1 MHPIHDVDA
10 LILLATA
17 LASKR
22 RPAEIVEI
30 VAALDLLQ
38 DNIPAEAKL
47 VEAFS
52 RLASHG
58 LLNEVEG
65 RFALTPDA
73 QKIIQAQPRK
83 ADTAE
88 RLFGIKDGL
97 SMHNA
102 KGEFAAIVLSEE
114 AFRAAIVAHRAAAA
128 STAKNLLVPKP
139 KPEDKSVQRP
149 GQRQRKP
156 MPAARRRKP

>member
-1 MHPIHDVDA
+1 MHPIHDIDA
-10 LILLATA
+10 LLLLATA
-17 LASKR
+17 MSSKR

-38 DNIPAEAKL
+38 NNIPAEPKL
-47 VEAFS
+47 VEAVA
-52 RLASHG
+52 RLAVHG
-58 LLNEVEG
+58 LLLEADG
-65 RFALTPDA
+65 GLALTPAA
-73 QKIIQAQPRK
+73 QAIIEQQPKK
-83 ADTAE
+83 AETAE
-88 RLFGIKDGL
+88 RLFGIKDCL

-102 KGEFAAIVLSEE
+102 KGEFAAVVLTEE

>member
-17 LASKR
+17 LSSKR

-30 VAALDLLQ
+30 VAAIDLIQ
-38 DNIPAEAKL
+38 DNIPAEPKL

-52 RLASHG
+52 RLATHG
-58 LLNEVEG
+58 LISEVEG

-73 QKIIQAQPRK
+73 QKIIQTLPRK
-83 ADTAE
+83 ADNAE
-88 RLFGIKDGL
+88 RLFSIKDGL
-97 SMHNA
+97 SEHNA
-102 KGEFAAIVLSEE
+102 KGTFAAIQLTDDQ
-114 AFRAAIVAHRAAAA
+114 FRAAIVAHRAAAA
-128 STAKNLLVPKP
+128 TTAKNMLVPKP
-139 KPEDKSVQRP
+139 KPEDKSVQKP

-156 MPAARRRKP
+156 MPARRRKP